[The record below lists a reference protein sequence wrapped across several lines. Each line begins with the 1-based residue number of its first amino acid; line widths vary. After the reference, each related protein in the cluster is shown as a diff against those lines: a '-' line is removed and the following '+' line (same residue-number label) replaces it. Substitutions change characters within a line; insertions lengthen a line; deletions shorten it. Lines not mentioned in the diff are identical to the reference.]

1 MNKTT
6 KPNIKIHEASQVLE
20 GINRVTQNGF
30 VAYNLAGLI
39 TYFNDRLQE
48 VTGWHESEMLGKPI
62 KELFLSNDYLQIKNN
77 TDISSKAINLFTR
90 DGKQLTVEART
101 TGIMNNDGQLDGYIT
116 LLLVEG
122 YNKNLDK
129 AQSEFIS
136 TVSHELRTP
145 ITSIKGFAATLLQ
158 QGSALDEE
166 KKKKYTKIIKDQA
179 ERLSRLVED
188 LLSVSRLESKKTQ
201 LTIQPV
207 NLKPILENIAEIV
220 SAKYN
225 HSHKID
231 TNCSDMLPNVWVD
244 SDRLEQILTNLV
256 DNAVKYSPQAN
267 LVEIKIRTCQHNG
280 EEMVRVNVT
289 DHGIGIKE
297 DDQRKIFTKFSRLD
311 NPLTRVTEGTGLGLY
326 ISFSL
331 AKLLGGD
338 LKVKSGEG
346 KTTFSLYLPTKFH
359 EGGSIWWD

>member
-1 MNKTT
+1 MKE
-6 KPNIKIHEASQVLE
+6 KLQIKIHEASQVLD
-20 GINRVTQNGF
+20 GINRITQNGF
-30 VAYNLAGLI
+30 VAYNLDGLI
-39 TYFNDRLQE
+39 TFFNDRLQE
-48 VTGWHESEMLGKPI
+48 VTGWHESEMLGKSI
-62 KELFLSNDYLQIKNN
+62 KELFALKEF
-77 TDISSKAINLFTR
+77 KARTSDTEVVPQAVNLFTR
-90 DGKQLTVEART
+90 DGKQLGVETRT
-101 TGIMNNDGQLDGYIT
+101 TGILNSDGKLDGYIT

-158 QGSALDEE
+158 QNSALDEE

-188 LLSVSRLESKKTQ
+188 LLAVSRLESKKVQ
-201 LTIQPV
+201 LTIQPL
-207 NLKPILENIAEIV
+207 NIKPMLEDIGEIV

-231 TNCSDMLPNVWVD
+231 MNCSDMLPNVWVD
-244 SDRLEQILTNLV
+244 SDRLEQILTNLI

-267 LVEIKIRTCQHNG
+267 LVEVKARTCQHHG

-289 DHGIGIKE
+289 DFGIGIKE
-297 DDQRKIFTKFSRLD
+297 EDQRKIFTKFSRLD
-311 NPLTRVTEGTGLGLY
+311 SPLTRVTEGTGLGLY
-326 ISFSL
+326 ISYSL
-331 AKLLGGD
+331 TKLLGGD
-338 LKVKSGEG
+338 LSVKSEDGR
-346 KTTFSLYLPTKFH
+346 TTFSLYLPTKFH